1 MHDCPRFL
9 DLKFIHVHSSSL
21 WHAQQNVCLHHLA
34 GRCAEPCVAIL
45 LALGHEN
52 YAGCA
57 PVLCT
62 QLPRQLTKWK
72 PWSCPILF
80 RWNSADGHLLPFA
93 QCCSCNILVFSTPLH
108 IVTVISV
115 TLSYYW
121 YSGIG
126 LDLCG
131 SSGTT
136 LSQTPVTF
144 AICSSSGLWMW
155 PFCTWGSRAWLQTQ
169 GSGHG
174 SCAGSPATHI
184 RNCLGAPALIIFRL
198 AKTERSCV
206 IFWKRTQGRIH
217 IRVQAS
223 HFQTG
228 TVLSLCS
235 SWPVKS
241 LLWKVQGREIHMIY
255 RRYIHI
261 YI

>member
-1 MHDCPRFL
+1 MRWTMC
-9 DLKFIHVHSSSL
+9 
-21 WHAQQNVCLHHLA
+21 
-34 GRCAEPCVAIL
+34 
-45 LALGHEN
+45 GHTTCTWSWEL
-52 YAGCA
+52 CR
-57 PVLCT
+57 LCT
-62 QLPRQLTKWK
+62 RSLHPVTSPVDQMKAVKFTMRLHGSNLLQ
-72 PWSCPILF
+72 SCPILF

-261 YI
+261 YTYNMYIYIHTIIYYNII